1 MVVKGNCVLGG
12 IKTSEFEGK
21 QYYKAQLL
29 DNGDVLMAKLDA
41 KLKDELAKLPGYS
54 VISCELHVYDYN
66 NRATAQLI
74 SAVPAKQ

>member
-12 IKTSEFEGK
+12 IKVSEFEGK

-41 KLKDELAKLPGYS
+41 KLKDELVKLPCYS

-66 NRATAQLI
+66 NRATAQLV